1 VIFVTLGTLHFPFER
16 LVRAVD
22 SLPGEE
28 EVVLQCRVTG
38 HRPVRARHVRELPFD
53 ELVQSVRAARA
64 VVCHA
69 GVGSVLTALGNG
81 RRPIVVPRLRR
92 FGEAVDDHQLHF
104 ARRLAAAG
112 VVVLVEEPSELAAA
126 LALEQ
131 QPPAPTAGGSALA
144 ADLRATLAELVAHSR

>member
-1 VIFVTLGTLHFPFER
+1 MIFVTAGTLHFPFDR

-22 SLPGEE
+22 ALPGEE
-28 EVVLQCRVTG
+28 EVVLQCRVTP
-38 HRPVRARHVRELPFD
+38 HRPERARHVRELPYP
-53 ELVQSVRAARA
+53 ELVEYVRSARA

-69 GVGSVLTALGNG
+69 GVGSVLTALSNG

-104 ARRLAAAG
+104 ARRVAAAG
-112 VVVLVEEPSELAAA
+112 VVVLVEEPTELAAA
-126 LALEQ
+126 LELEE
-131 QPPAPTAGGSALA
+131 PPVEPRAGGTALA